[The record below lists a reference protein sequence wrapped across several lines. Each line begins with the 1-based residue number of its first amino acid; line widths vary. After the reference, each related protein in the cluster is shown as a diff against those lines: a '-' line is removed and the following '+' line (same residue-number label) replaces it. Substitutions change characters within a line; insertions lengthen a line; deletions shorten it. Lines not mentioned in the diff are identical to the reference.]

1 MKNTANKMRRTK
13 FSHRVMAVFLTLT
26 FLPSLLPT
34 NMLFASNNGPNA
46 PEAAGFEPVDATDM
60 VNLSTGDLSYVMPL
74 LDMNG
79 FPVTLSYHAG
89 VPLDMESSWIGLG
102 WNINTGTV
110 NRGISGTPDDWKN
123 GNSLDFIYYSDSQ
136 EFYSINVGVGISE
149 AAEVGVGL
157 SWGSNKSLTGSV
169 YASLAFV
176 SASIDTDGNYGV
188 GVGISKQGSNFGGS
202 LSVSGNVSQSGLNV
216 GVGVGAA
223 TSTGAFAS
231 LGYGFGSNSFS
242 IGAGLS
248 NRQSFDKGQAGSA
261 SLSLSNY
268 SAGDY
273 DISSK
278 GFYVPINLGVLNFGF
293 GKRKITY
300 KLDKAYPRNGYGILY
315 ARDADV
321 TSTNNDIQNDRFKDL
336 QNRYVYGDAYEE
348 AIPVFQDEFVA
359 DYKDNREKV
368 NFSFASYD
376 SYEVN
381 APGISGIVQP
391 KVFQNAILLGMGYY
405 GSDSDDSNKKMRVYY
420 HHGNGVTNTKT
431 FGTSTSNSSS
441 DIKFYFNG
449 QFTEDVGILSRSL
462 AYLSGANS
470 FDDMLALRQ
479 PNNGYENNISQ
490 RQKSGNYVEVFTNQQ
505 LATGTT
511 TQIMYPETFQQSD
524 YGSLPADGIG
534 AYKITAPDGKTYHYS
549 LPVYHYERIERTV
562 LKDNNE
568 NHVNEKR
575 QYTPFATHWLLTAV
589 TGPDFVDFNNNNI
602 PDKDDYGY
610 WVRLDH
616 GQWSDG
622 FVWRSPYQGKNYD
635 TNLVGDIEEKDFGNY
650 QLGRKQLYYLDK
662 IVTKTQTAYFVK
674 DVRYDATGAYGDNN
688 GTLTSST
695 TRYEYEFNGP
705 SNVQNAVGQGQTY
718 VGDQNF
724 YKRSFQLKLDHILL
738 VNDSDGNVGKTGTAT
753 ADLDE
758 YNCLPGYSKSASSNP
773 GYDFGSGFWS
783 EYGTSSYS
791 VFREYNVYDVLDFSS
806 FDYNKA
812 IKVIQFD
819 QDYSLAPGTPSS
831 IACTAN
837 PTAGRLT
844 LNSVQFQGKNKAAY
858 IPPFEFTYKNEMGY
872 PNVPNSEK
880 TQTSQLTVDYA
891 KDPWGFIDEKYV
903 AALNNSTDY
912 VKYGPDNWS
921 LTQIKTPTG
930 GTITMEYEEDDYYIE
945 AFSRKFWQD
954 NLNFRFRQV
963 DVHCNNLNQPCEY
976 EIFIENTSGLR
987 PDVKVDFNDYFEIGD
1002 RAYFDFWL
1010 CFMRG
1015 GSKKGEIDFSKDLG
1029 LEFTVKDIT
1038 TDRLVLSS
1046 IFQNVNSQAFFNTND
1061 WRVVYNEIPYQ
1072 PTHSVLEFDKNFSQ
1086 HIANPRNDCPSAP
1099 SNQIRYSMVY
1109 KLLANKVDRDLTGG
1123 GLRVKSITLENEFAD
1138 KYKTAYH
1145 YNKPGTN
1152 EDPDHPDYVS
1162 SGITSFAPER
1172 SLKFVPYQ
1180 PELPSPGVMYE
1191 HVTMEPFGDDNK
1203 SMGKTAYEFYVLQP
1217 IFDIFDPNIEM
1228 FDVDNTSIFKSE
1240 VFDHGYG
1247 GVWIP
1252 NADVRAYAK
1261 EVDLTVN
1268 TSLIG
1273 QFKSVSNYNRF
1284 GHLVSKTTN
1293 NYLSGEAAKNID
1305 GRGAVRESFQTMKS
1319 VFTTNSNDDNPV
1331 LKKRLIS
1338 ISSKEE
1344 YSSVLKSVETV
1355 SGGFTSMEEYF
1366 DADPETGAFRTTET
1380 TRADGTKVRVTK
1392 MPAYTKYP
1400 DMGSKV
1406 VNQNYHHMLVQEAM
1420 NYTLLDNS
1428 GTWVPVDANITTWS
1442 DRWNYRNY
1450 SGNILYWNDDLSP
1463 EERIWRKHE
1472 NYVWDGDLDSNGQFL
1487 NYNLTNDDSFNWSIG
1502 ASQSTTDWKKVS
1514 TTALYDRN
1522 SHPLEIVDINDN
1534 KASTKM
1540 GNRDSWVLST
1550 STAPYTEAYYS
1561 GAEYIH
1567 YRNVGYF
1574 DGEVRSSGQSTEKS
1588 HTGDYSVKATAG
1600 LQGFRV
1606 FTDFAARPGKYKVSV
1621 WVNNTNKSNARVN
1634 VGNGNENFNG
1644 EEIVAGHWTQMNHY
1658 FDLNGQQ
1665 AVYVTS
1671 ASGTV
1676 YFDDFRM
1683 HPVWASMNSYVYDE
1697 NGRLSFVLGPN
1708 NMGAHYRYDTMG
1720 RLTSVGIEVEAGT
1733 TSIANGGYINS
1744 QRYKYGYQNQ

>member
-1 MKNTANKMRRTK
+1 
-13 FSHRVMAVFLTLT
+13 
-26 FLPSLLPT
+26 
-34 NMLFASNNGPNA
+34 MLFASNNGPNA

-74 LDMNG
+74 LDMDG

-102 WNINTGTV
+102 WNINTGAV

-123 GNSLDFIYYSDSQ
+123 ANSLDFIHYSDSQ

-202 LSVSGNVSQSGLNV
+202 LSVSGNVNQSGLNV

-223 TSTGAFAS
+223 TNTGAFAS

-248 NRQSFDKGQAGSA
+248 NRQSLDKRQAGSA

-359 DYKDNREKV
+359 DYKNNREKV

-391 KVFQNAILLGMGYY
+391 KVLQNAILLGMGYY

-420 HHGNGVTNTKT
+420 HHGNGITTTKT

-449 QFTEDVGILSRSL
+449 QFTEDFGILSRSL
-462 AYLSGANS
+462 AYFSGANS
-470 FDDMLALRQ
+470 FDDMLALQQ
-479 PNNGYENNISQ
+479 PNNGYENNINQ

-505 LATGTT
+505 LATGST
-511 TQIMYPETFQQSD
+511 TQIMYPETFQQSN

-718 VGDQNF
+718 VGDRNF

-758 YNCLPGYSKSASSNP
+758 YNCLPGYSKSTSSNP
-773 GYDFGSGFWS
+773 GYDLGGGFWS

-844 LNSVQFQGKNKAAY
+844 LKSVQFQGKNKAAY
-858 IPPFEFTYKNEMGY
+858 IPPFEFAYKNEMGY

-903 AALNNSTDY
+903 AALNNSTDH

-954 NLNFRFRQV
+954 NLQIAV
-963 DVHCNNLNQPCEY
+963 TTDNNSVPGSYMYFHIKNM
-976 EIFIENTSGLR
+976 NGLR
-987 PDVKVDFNDYFEIGD
+987 DDIEVDFKNYFSVGE
-1002 RAYFDFWL
+1002 RVYFDLWL
-1010 CFMRG
+1010 VRTYDPGLFSEDFLG
-1015 GSKKGEIDFSKDLG
+1015 GVDMPGQYPYAIVVDEITSDN
-1029 LEFTVKDIT
+1029 T
-1038 TDRLVLSS
+1038 LVLK
-1046 IFQNVNSQAFFNTND
+1046 VYRDPFN
-1061 WRVVYNEIPYQ
+1061 
-1072 PTHSVLEFDKNFSQ
+1072 
-1086 HIANPRNDCPSAP
+1086 NPQVCPSPGSSTRCDLEAVIDYAWNGTSP
-1099 SNQIRYSMVY
+1099 LKYFAKKNGVGSNIYVSLPRGKYINSVGDGANRHTMTY

-1191 HVTMEPFGDDNK
+1191 HVTMEPFADDGS

-1240 VFDHGYG
+1240 VFDPGYG
-1247 GVWIP
+1247 GIWIP
-1252 NADVRAYAK
+1252 NADVKAYAK
-1261 EVDLTVN
+1261 EVDLKVN

-1273 QFKSVSNYNRF
+1273 QFKSISNYNRF

-1338 ISSKEE
+1338 VSSKEE

-1380 TRADGTKVRVTK
+1380 TRADGTRVRVTK
-1392 MPAYTKYP
+1392 VPAYDKYP

-1406 VNQNYHHMLVQEAM
+1406 VNENNHHMLVQEAM

-1428 GTWVPVDANITTWS
+1428 GTWVPIDANITTWN

-1450 SGNILYWNDDLSP
+1450 SGAILYWNDDLSP

-1472 NYVWDGDLDSNGQFL
+1472 NYVWEGDLDANGQFL
-1487 NYNLTNDDSFNWSIG
+1487 NYNLTNDDGFNWSIG
-1502 ASQSTTDWKKVS
+1502 ASQSTTDWKKIS

-1522 SHPLEIVDINDN
+1522 SHPLEVADINDN

-1540 GNRDSWVLST
+1540 GNRDSWVFST
-1550 STAPYTEAYYS
+1550 STASYTEAYYS

-1574 DGEVRSSGQSTEKS
+1574 DGEIRSSGQSTEKA
-1588 HTGDYSVKATAG
+1588 HTGSYSVKATAG

-1606 FTDFAARPGKYKVSV
+1606 FTDHTARPGKYKVSV

-1634 VGNGNENFNG
+1634 VGNGNESFNG
-1644 EEIVAGHWTQMNHY
+1644 EEIIAGHWTQMNHY

-1665 AVYVTS
+1665 PVYVTS

-1697 NGRLSFVLGPN
+1697 DGRLSFLLGPN
-1708 NMGAHYRYDTMG
+1708 NMGTHYSYDTMG

-1733 TSIANGGYINS
+1733 TPIANGGYINS